1 MDTYILNN
9 IQFYGFQWYRRG
21 AVLGI
26 ALCMSLVIGG
36 WWLVADGIKDNSL
49 IPFLWGGMLVFLGAG
64 MGGEFTFILDRLYRG
79 WKIYGFLHGEYAAHK
94 NDAGW
99 LHDTLGVMQAK
110 IEKNGFGVEL
120 YGKYHTLLCRRL
132 RVLEKRPWQLS
143 VIPYRNILVRLI
155 RKEIFL
161 SLWLLYT
168 LVGLY
173 IAIKMEYIPYIP
185 ICLVAVVIYMVQ
197 TIITIRKIKD
207 CLCKIS
213 GLELCNEMDAHADD
227 IKWLG
232 ERKEVLSSQIGKTVK
247 EREKDLCR
255 KGVEYIDF
263 IMKEREERLQQQGGG
278 R

>member
-21 AVLGI
+21 ALLCI

-36 WWLVADGIKDNSL
+36 VWLVADGIKDNSL

-64 MGGEFTFILDRLYRG
+64 LGVEFTFILDRLYRG

-99 LHDTLGVMQAK
+99 LHDTLGVMQTK

-161 SLWLLYT
+161 SLWFLYT

-185 ICLVAVVIYMVQ
+185 ICLAAVVIYMVQ

-227 IKWLG
+227 VKWLG

>member
-1 MDTYILNN
+1 MDTYMLNN
-9 IQFYGFQWYRRG
+9 IQFYGFTWYRRG
-21 AVLGI
+21 ALLGI

-36 WWLVADGIKDNSL
+36 VWLVADGIKDNSL

-64 MGGEFTFILDRLYRG
+64 LGAEFTFILDRLYRG

-132 RVLEKRPWQLS
+132 RVLEKKPWQLS
-143 VIPYRNILVRLI
+143 SIPYRNVLVRLI

-161 SLWLLYT
+161 SLWLVYT

-185 ICLVAVVIYMVQ
+185 MCLTAVGIYMVQ
-197 TIITIRKIKD
+197 TFITIRKIKD

-213 GLELCNEMDAHADD
+213 YLELCNEIDAHADD

-247 EREKDLCR
+247 ERKKDLCR